1 MRPKKRSHRPALC
14 AAECQGRGQIED
26 LARVDLGND
35 GRVPAT
41 GFLDHT
47 NVMTAHMMLCLAVLE
62 GRRDQHLD
70 DFLSAAAHVLSE
82 DRS

>member
-1 MRPKKRSHRPALC
+1 MRPKKRSRRPALC
-14 AAECQGRGQIED
+14 AAECQGWGQIED

-47 NVMTAHMMLCLAVLE
+47 DVMTARMMLCLAVLE
-62 GRRDQHLD
+62 GRRDEQLD
-70 DFLSAAAHVLSE
+70 DFLTTAAHVLSE
-82 DRS
+82 HRS